1 MQTVSVLDASGAL
14 LAPAQTL
21 STFEDGS
28 YLRFKLSGSAVVRV
42 SQLCAGHGDAM
53 VNALFFDS

>member
-21 STFEDGS
+21 STFAGGS
-28 YLRFKLSGSAVVRV
+28 YLRFKLSGSVVVRV
-42 SQLCAGHGDAM
+42 SQLCAGHGDGRPAG
-53 VNALFFDS
+53 